1 MANQPGQ
8 KFLRILKWW
17 PHWNGHVW
25 CATFQQKLHWLSIS
39 LLKCREFFENHDA
52 KCHGHTTDLFSE
64 LVATETFPK
73 IYSTR
78 DLVIFNV
85 NMSPF
90 TTVTCHRLLRRLVRP
105 RGNVQRDLRWHQLLH
120 EWNAKVCRN
129 IKKPHLVFRLGA
141 RFVCSN
147 FLHLLHTF
155 AAYFLNT
162 GSLDYWL
169 GTTPNLHVSTV
180 AGLARLEE
188 VQAVVKQ
195 SWISMMDEFA
205 SWVENARGQPSSFN
219 SCTICLLARGH

>member
-85 NMSPF
+85 
-90 TTVTCHRLLRRLVRP
+90 TCHRLLRWHVTVYYDAWSGLVATCNGIYAGTNCYTNGTP
-105 RGNVQRDLRWHQLLH
+105 RFAGISRSHTSSFVLGQDLF
-120 EWNAKVCRN
+120 AAIFYIC
-129 IKKPHLVFRLGA
+129 
-141 RFVCSN
+141 C
-147 FLHLLHTF
+147 LHLPLTF
-155 AAYFLNT
+155 WTQGRSTT
-162 GSLDYWL
+162 GL
-169 GTTPNLHVSTV
+169 GPLRTCTCQLWQGWHDWK
-180 AGLARLEE
+180 

-205 SWVENARGQPSSFN
+205 SWVENAWGQPSSFN

>member
-1 MANQPGQ
+1 
-8 KFLRILKWW
+8 
-17 PHWNGHVW
+17 
-25 CATFQQKLHWLSIS
+25 
-39 LLKCREFFENHDA
+39 
-52 KCHGHTTDLFSE
+52 
-64 LVATETFPK
+64 
-73 IYSTR
+73 
-78 DLVIFNV
+78 
-85 NMSPF
+85 MSPF

-147 FLHLLHTF
+147 FLHLLPIF

-180 AGLARLEE
+180 AGLARLEGSGSRQT
-188 VQAVVKQ
+188 VMNKYDGRV
-195 SWISMMDEFA
+195 
-205 SWVENARGQPSSFN
+205 
-219 SCTICLLARGH
+219 CLLGGERVRAAIFF